1 MIVSCHIGL
10 SYACNMR
17 CKHCF
22 VHREKDRSFVENNFK
37 SIIDS
42 LYKMSVMFLF
52 YTFGEPT
59 LSEKFY
65 DSVEYA
71 KKRGFY
77 QILMSNGYFIQ
88 NDDVAKKIIDAG
100 INKSCISIDYANEQ
114 KHDINRGVK
123 GAWQKALN
131 SLEILKNNKMKT
143 TISCTIRESNISDM
157 DEIYQI
163 GIDKKVNEIS
173 FLRERGPEGVCSFS
187 RTKEKEYIENLIRLI
202 ERPSSAYPKIIVHD
216 RALIPTIRKTQ
227 ILDSLTL
234 NKYID
239 MNTCFASNNLSI
251 APNGDVYRCSLNY
264 KCDGNLST
272 DNIEE
277 IIQKKVLTC
286 YMNTKKIKREIIK

>member
-22 VHREKDRSFVENNFK
+22 VNREKGRSYVEKNYR

-42 LYKMSVMFLF
+42 LYNMGVLFLF

-71 KKRGFY
+71 KKKGFY

-88 NDDVAKKIIDAG
+88 NDEVAKKIVDAG

-114 KHDINRGVK
+114 EHDINRGVK

-131 SLEILKNNKMKT
+131 SLEVLKNNKMKT

-173 FLRERGPEGVCSFS
+173 FLRERSPEGICSFS
-187 RTKEKEYIENLIRLI
+187 SAKEKDYKENLIRLI
-202 ERPSSAYPKIIVHD
+202 EQPSSTSPKIIVHD
-216 RALIPTIRKTQ
+216 KALIPSIKKTR
-227 ILDSLTL
+227 ILDSPTL
-234 NKYID
+234 DKYID

-251 APNGDVYRCSLNY
+251 APNGDVYRCALNY
-264 KCDGNLST
+264 KCDGNLSK

-277 IIQKKVLTC
+277 IIKKKVLTC
-286 YMNTKKIKREIIK
+286 YMNTKKMKREIKK